1 MTWTFALPLSIL
13 RPLSSSGSGMGV
25 GTTSDLISELAFAA
39 SSSSFFFFK
48 ASAIILQ
55 VMFSIL

>member
-1 MTWTFALPLSIL
+1 
-13 RPLSSSGSGMGV
+13 MGV
-25 GTTSDLISELAFAA
+25 AAASDLISELAFAA

-48 ASAIILQ
+48 ARAIILQ